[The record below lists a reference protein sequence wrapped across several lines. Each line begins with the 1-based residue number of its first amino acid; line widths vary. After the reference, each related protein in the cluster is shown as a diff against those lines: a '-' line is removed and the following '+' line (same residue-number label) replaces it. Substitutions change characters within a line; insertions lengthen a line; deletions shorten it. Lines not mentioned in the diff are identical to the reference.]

1 MSTLNRRAFLHHAAA
16 GATLAFP
23 ALRLGA
29 AGSNED
35 IRVAVIGLGGKGRGH
50 TRMLLKFP
58 GARLTA
64 LCDVDPQRLAEQV
77 AAAKEAGI
85 TVAGATDP
93 RRILERKD
101 VDAVVIATPNHWH
114 AVLTVWACR
123 AGKDVYVEKPVS
135 HTIGEGPRMVEAAR
149 QYGRIVQSGTQYR
162 SDEGI
167 RAATAWIREG
177 HIGRPRSAHI
187 AWYEYRPGIGR
198 AAPHQPA
205 GLDYDLYCGPAA
217 ADPLTRPKLHYDWHW
232 FWSTGDGD
240 LGNSGV
246 HPIDACRYMAGLE
259 GLPRRALCLGGRF
272 GVDDL
277 AETPNTQLTV
287 LDYPG
292 LPMLV
297 ENRNLPA
304 KPGQKAMDAFR
315 GIREGFALDCE
326 GGAFVGLK
334 GGGVIYDRDGKRL
347 KQFPGEGGGR
357 HMGNFLDAVRSRRTG
372 DLNAPVLQGHY
383 SSTICHLGNL
393 SWRLG
398 RTDTLAA
405 CREAV
410 RNHPGAAEVVDQLSR
425 HLAANQLA
433 ADRARFTLGPWIDLD
448 PASGSITA
456 VAGADQATLARARA
470 LAEGSHR
477 APYGFNAA

>member
-1 MSTLNRRAFLHHAAA
+1 MNTLTRRHFVRAAA
-16 GATLAFP
+16 GAALAFP

-29 AGSNED
+29 AGSNQD

-77 AAAKEAGI
+77 AAAKEAGV
-85 TVAGATDP
+85 TVAAATDP
-93 RRILERKD
+93 RRILERAD

-114 AVLTVWACR
+114 AVLTAWACR

-135 HTIGEGPRMVEAAR
+135 HSLGEGPRMLAAAAR
-149 QYGRIVQSGTQYR
+149 HGRIVQSGTQYR

-177 HIGRPRSAHI
+177 HIGRPRSAHV

-198 AAPHQPA
+198 AAPHLPA
-205 GLDYDLYCGPAA
+205 GLDYDLYCGPAP

-246 HPIDACRYMAGLE
+246 HPIDACRYMAGLT
-259 GLPRRALCLGGRF
+259 GLPRRVRGLGGRF
-272 GVDDL
+272 GVDDA
-277 AETPNTQLTV
+277 AETPNTQLTLV
-287 LDYPG
+287 DYPG

-304 KPGQKAMDAFR
+304 KAGQRAMDAFR

-334 GGGVIYDRDGKRL
+334 GGGAIYDREGKRL
-347 KQFPGEGGGR
+347 RQFPGEGGGR
-357 HMGNFLDAVRSRRTG
+357 HMANFLDAVRTRRG
-372 DLNAPVLQGHY
+372 ADLNAPLAEGHA
-383 SSTICHLGNL
+383 SSAVCHLGNL

-398 RTDTLAA
+398 REDSLAA

-410 RNHPGAAEVVDQLSR
+410 RAHAGAAEVVDQLAG
-425 HLAANQLA
+425 HLKANQL
-433 ADRARFTLGPWIDLD
+433 DLGQARFRVGPWLEVAPDTGVLTSVEG
-448 PASGSITA
+448 AS
-456 VAGADQATLARARA
+456 VAELAAARR
-470 LAEGSHR
+470 LAEGSWR
-477 APYGFNAA
+477 APYGFEA

>member
-1 MSTLNRRAFLHHAAA
+1 MKNLLRRDFLRRATA
-16 GATLAFP
+16 GAALAFP

-29 AGSNED
+29 AGSNQE
-35 IRVAVIGLGGKGRGH
+35 IRLAVIGLGGKGRGH
-50 TRMLLKFP
+50 ARTLLKFP

-77 AAAKEAGI
+77 AAAKEAGVN
-85 TVAGATDP
+85 VAGATDP
-93 RRILERKD
+93 RRILERAD

-114 AVLTVWACR
+114 AVLTAWACR
-123 AGKDVYVEKPVS
+123 SGKDVYVEKPVS
-135 HTIGEGPRMVEAAR
+135 HSLGEGPRMLAAAAR
-149 QYGRIVQSGTQYR
+149 HGRIVQSGTQYR

-177 HIGRPRSAHI
+177 HIGRPRSAHV

-198 AAPHQPA
+198 AAPHRPT
-205 GLDYDLYCGPAA
+205 GLDYDLYCGPAP

-246 HPIDACRYMAGLE
+246 HPIDACRYMAGLN
-259 GLPRRALCLGGRF
+259 GLPRRVRCLGGRF
-272 GVDDL
+272 GVDDA
-277 AETPNTQLTV
+277 AETPNTQLTLV
-287 LDYPG
+287 DYPG

-304 KPGQKAMDAFR
+304 KAGQRAMDAFR

-326 GGAFVGLK
+326 GGSFVGLK
-334 GGGVIYDRDGKRL
+334 GGGVIYDREGKRL
-347 KQFPGEGGGR
+347 RQFPGEGGGR
-357 HMGNFLDAVRSRRTG
+357 HLANFLDAVRSRRGG
-372 DLNAPVLQGHY
+372 DLNAPLAEGHA
-383 SSTICHLGNL
+383 SSAVCHLGNL

-398 RTDTLAA
+398 REDALAA

-410 RNHPGAAEVVDQLSR
+410 RPHAGAAELVDQLAG
-425 HLAANQLA
+425 HLRANQL
-433 ADRARFTLGPWIDLD
+433 DLGQARFRIGPWLEVAPDTGAL
-448 PASGSITA
+448 TA
-456 VAGADQATLARARA
+456 VEGASAVELSAARQ
-470 LAEGSHR
+470 LAEGRWRS
-477 APYGFNAA
+477 PYGFEA

>member
-1 MSTLNRRAFLHHAAA
+1 MKNLLRRDFLRRATA
-16 GATLAFP
+16 GAALAFP

-29 AGSNED
+29 AGSNQE
-35 IRVAVIGLGGKGRGH
+35 IRLAVIGLGGKGRGH
-50 TRMLLKFP
+50 ARTLLKFP

-77 AAAKEAGI
+77 AAAKEAGV

-93 RRILERKD
+93 RRILERAD

-114 AVLTVWACR
+114 AVLTAWACR

-135 HTIGEGPRMVEAAR
+135 HSLGEGPRMLAAAAR
-149 QYGRIVQSGTQYR
+149 HGRIVQSGTQYR

-177 HIGRPRSAHI
+177 HIGRPRSAHV

-198 AAPHQPA
+198 AAPHRPA
-205 GLDYDLYCGPAA
+205 GLDYDLYCGPAP

-246 HPIDACRYMAGLE
+246 HPIDACRYMAGLT
-259 GLPRRALCLGGRF
+259 GLPRRVRCLGGRF
-272 GVDDL
+272 GVDDA
-277 AETPNTQLTV
+277 AETPNTQLTLV
-287 LDYPG
+287 DYPG

-304 KPGQKAMDAFR
+304 KAGQRAMDAFR

-326 GGAFVGLK
+326 GGSFVGLK
-334 GGGVIYDRDGKRL
+334 GGGVIYDREGKRL
-347 KQFPGEGGGR
+347 RQFPGEGGGR
-357 HMGNFLDAVRSRRTG
+357 HLANFLDAVRSRRGG
-372 DLNAPVLQGHY
+372 DLNAPLAEGHA
-383 SSTICHLGNL
+383 SSAVCHLGNL

-398 RTDTLAA
+398 REDALAA

-410 RNHPGAAEVVDQLSR
+410 RPHAGAAELVDQLAG
-425 HLAANQLA
+425 HLRANQL
-433 ADRARFTLGPWIDLD
+433 DLGQARFRIGPWLEVAPDTGAL
-448 PASGSITA
+448 TA
-456 VAGADQATLARARA
+456 VEGASAVELSAARQ
-470 LAEGSHR
+470 LAEGRWRS
-477 APYGFNAA
+477 PYGFEA

>member
-1 MSTLNRRAFLHHAAA
+1 MKNLPRRDFLRRATA
-16 GATLAFP
+16 GAALAFP

-29 AGSNED
+29 AGSNQD
-35 IRVAVIGLGGKGRGH
+35 IRLAVIGLGGKGRGH

-77 AAAKEAGI
+77 AAAKEAGV

-93 RRILERKD
+93 RRILERAD

-114 AVLTVWACR
+114 AVLTAWACR

-135 HTIGEGPRMVEAAR
+135 HSLGEGPRMLAAAAR
-149 QYGRIVQSGTQYR
+149 HGRIVQSGTQYR

-177 HIGRPRSAHI
+177 HIGRPRFAHV

-198 AAPHQPA
+198 VAPHRPA
-205 GLDYDLYCGPAA
+205 GLDYDLYCGPAS
-217 ADPLTRPKLHYDWHW
+217 ADPLTRPRLHYDWHW

-246 HPIDACRYMAGLE
+246 HPIDACRFMAGVT
-259 GLPRRALCLGGRF
+259 GLPRRVRCLGGRF
-272 GVDDL
+272 AVDDA
-277 AETPNTQLTV
+277 AETPNTQLTLV
-287 LDYPG
+287 DYPG

-304 KPGQKAMDAFR
+304 KAGQKAMDAFR

-326 GGAFVGLK
+326 GGSFVGLR
-334 GGGVIYDRDGKRL
+334 GGGAIYDREGKRVR
-347 KQFPGEGGGR
+347 QFPGEGGGR
-357 HMGNFLDAVRSRRTG
+357 HLANFLDAVRSRRAA
-372 DLNAPVLQGHY
+372 DLTAPLAEGHA
-383 SSTICHLGNL
+383 SSAVCHLGNL

-398 RTDTLAA
+398 RADSLAA
-405 CREAV
+405 CHEAV
-410 RNHPGAAEVVDQLSR
+410 RAHAGAAEVVDQLAG
-425 HLAANQLA
+425 HLKANQL
-433 ADRARFTLGPWIDLD
+433 DLGQARFRVGPWLEVA
-448 PASGSITA
+448 PETGALTA
-456 VAGADQATLARARA
+456 VEGASAAELAAARR
-470 LAEGSHR
+470 LAEGSWR
-477 APYGFNAA
+477 APYGFEA

>member
-1 MSTLNRRAFLHHAAA
+1 MKNLLRRDFLRRATA
-16 GATLAFP
+16 GAALAFP

-29 AGSNED
+29 AGSNQE
-35 IRVAVIGLGGKGRGH
+35 IRLAVIGLGGKGRGH
-50 TRMLLKFP
+50 ARTLLKFP

-77 AAAKEAGI
+77 AAAKEAGVN
-85 TVAGATDP
+85 VAGATDP
-93 RRILERKD
+93 RRILERAD

-114 AVLTVWACR
+114 AVLTAWACR
-123 AGKDVYVEKPVS
+123 SGKDVYVEKPVS
-135 HTIGEGPRMVEAAR
+135 HSLGEGPRMLAAAAR
-149 QYGRIVQSGTQYR
+149 HGRIVQSGTQYR

-177 HIGRPRSAHI
+177 HIGRPRSAHV

-198 AAPHQPA
+198 AAPHRPA
-205 GLDYDLYCGPAA
+205 GLDYDLYCGPAP

-246 HPIDACRYMAGLE
+246 HPIDACRYMAGLT
-259 GLPRRALCLGGRF
+259 GLPRRVRCLGGRF
-272 GVDDL
+272 GVDDA
-277 AETPNTQLTV
+277 AETPNTQLTLV
-287 LDYPG
+287 DYPG

-304 KPGQKAMDAFR
+304 KAGQRAMDAFR

-326 GGAFVGLK
+326 GGSFVGLK
-334 GGGVIYDRDGKRL
+334 GGGVIYDREGKRL
-347 KQFPGEGGGR
+347 RQFPGEGGGR
-357 HMGNFLDAVRSRRTG
+357 HLANFLDAVRSRRGG
-372 DLNAPVLQGHY
+372 DLNAPLAEGHA
-383 SSTICHLGNL
+383 SSAVCHLGNL

-398 RTDTLAA
+398 REDALAA

-410 RNHPGAAEVVDQLSR
+410 RPHAGAAELVDQLAG
-425 HLAANQLA
+425 HLRANQL
-433 ADRARFTLGPWIDLD
+433 DLGQARFRIGPWLEVAPDTGAL
-448 PASGSITA
+448 TA
-456 VAGADQATLARARA
+456 VEGASAVELAAARQ
-470 LAEGSHR
+470 LAEGRWRS
-477 APYGFNAA
+477 PYGFEA

>member
-1 MSTLNRRAFLHHAAA
+1 MKNLLRRDFLRRATA
-16 GATLAFP
+16 GAALAFP

-29 AGSNED
+29 AGSNQE
-35 IRVAVIGLGGKGRGH
+35 IRLAVIGLGGKGRGH
-50 TRMLLKFP
+50 ARTLLKFP

-77 AAAKEAGI
+77 AAAKEAGVN
-85 TVAGATDP
+85 VAGATDP
-93 RRILERKD
+93 RRILERAD

-114 AVLTVWACR
+114 AVLTAWACR
-123 AGKDVYVEKPVS
+123 SGKDVYVEKPVS
-135 HTIGEGPRMVEAAR
+135 HSLGEGPRMLAAAAR
-149 QYGRIVQSGTQYR
+149 HGRIVQSGTQYR

-177 HIGRPRSAHI
+177 HIGRPRSAHV

-198 AAPHQPA
+198 AAPHRPA
-205 GLDYDLYCGPAA
+205 GLDYDLYCGPAP

-246 HPIDACRYMAGLE
+246 HPIDACRYMAGLT
-259 GLPRRALCLGGRF
+259 GLPRRVRCLGGRF
-272 GVDDL
+272 GVDDA
-277 AETPNTQLTV
+277 AETPNTQLTLV
-287 LDYPG
+287 DYPG

-304 KPGQKAMDAFR
+304 KAGQRAMDAFR

-326 GGAFVGLK
+326 GGSFVGLK
-334 GGGVIYDRDGKRL
+334 GGGVIYDREGKRL
-347 KQFPGEGGGR
+347 RQFPGEGGGR
-357 HMGNFLDAVRSRRTG
+357 HLANFLDAVRSRRGG
-372 DLNAPVLQGHY
+372 DLNAPLAEGHA
-383 SSTICHLGNL
+383 SSAVCHLGNL

-398 RTDTLAA
+398 REDALAA

-410 RNHPGAAEVVDQLSR
+410 RPHAGAAELVDQLAG
-425 HLAANQLA
+425 HLRANQL
-433 ADRARFTLGPWIDLD
+433 DLGQARFRIGPWLEVAPDTGAL
-448 PASGSITA
+448 TA
-456 VAGADQATLARARA
+456 VEGASAVELSAARQ
-470 LAEGSHR
+470 LAEGRWRS
-477 APYGFNAA
+477 PYGFEA

>member
-1 MSTLNRRAFLHHAAA
+1 MKNLLRRDFLRRATA
-16 GATLAFP
+16 GAALAFP

-29 AGSNED
+29 AGSNQE
-35 IRVAVIGLGGKGRGH
+35 IRLAVIGLGGKGRGH
-50 TRMLLKFP
+50 ARTLLKFP

-77 AAAKEAGI
+77 AAAKEAGVN
-85 TVAGATDP
+85 VAGATDP
-93 RRILERKD
+93 RRILERAD

-114 AVLTVWACR
+114 AVLTAWACR

-135 HTIGEGPRMVEAAR
+135 HSLGEGPRMLAAAAR
-149 QYGRIVQSGTQYR
+149 HGRIVQSGTQYR

-177 HIGRPRSAHI
+177 HIGRPRSAHV

-198 AAPHQPA
+198 AAPHRPA
-205 GLDYDLYCGPAA
+205 GLDYDLYCGPAP

-246 HPIDACRYMAGLE
+246 HPIDACRYMAGLT
-259 GLPRRALCLGGRF
+259 GLPRRVRCLGGRF
-272 GVDDL
+272 GVDDA
-277 AETPNTQLTV
+277 AETPNTQLTLV
-287 LDYPG
+287 DYPG

-304 KPGQKAMDAFR
+304 KAGQRAMDAFR

-326 GGAFVGLK
+326 GGSFVGLK
-334 GGGVIYDRDGKRL
+334 GGGVIYDREGKRL
-347 KQFPGEGGGR
+347 RQFPGEGGGR
-357 HMGNFLDAVRSRRTG
+357 HLANFLDAVRSRRGG
-372 DLNAPVLQGHY
+372 DLNAPLAEGHA
-383 SSTICHLGNL
+383 SSAVCHLGNL

-398 RTDTLAA
+398 REDALAA

-410 RNHPGAAEVVDQLSR
+410 RPHAGAAELVDQLAG
-425 HLAANQLA
+425 HLRANQL
-433 ADRARFTLGPWIDLD
+433 DLGQARFRIGPWLEVAPDTGALTTVEG
-448 PASGSITA
+448 ASA
-456 VAGADQATLARARA
+456 VELAAARQ
-470 LAEGSHR
+470 LAEGRWRS
-477 APYGFNAA
+477 PYGFEA

>member
-1 MSTLNRRAFLHHAAA
+1 MKTLPRRDFLRRATA
-16 GATLAFP
+16 GAALAFP

-29 AGSNED
+29 AGSNQD
-35 IRVAVIGLGGKGRGH
+35 IRLAVIGLGGKGRGH
-50 TRMLLKFP
+50 ARMLLKFP

-77 AAAKEAGI
+77 AAAKEAGV

-93 RRILERKD
+93 RRILERAD

-114 AVLTVWACR
+114 AVLTAWACR

-135 HTIGEGPRMVEAAR
+135 HSLGEGPRMLAAAER
-149 QYGRIVQSGTQYR
+149 YGRIVQSGTQYR

-177 HIGRPRSAHI
+177 HIGRPRAAHV

-198 AAPHQPA
+198 AAPHRPA
-205 GLDYDLYCGPAA
+205 GLDYDLYCGPAP

-246 HPIDACRYMAGLE
+246 HPIDACRFMAGLT
-259 GLPRRALCLGGRF
+259 GLPRRVRCLGGRF
-272 GVDDL
+272 GVHDA
-277 AETPNTQLTV
+277 AETPNTQLTLV
-287 LDYPG
+287 DYPG

-304 KPGQKAMDAFR
+304 KAGQKAMDAFR

-326 GGAFVGLK
+326 GGSFVGLK
-334 GGGVIYDRDGKRL
+334 GGGVIYDREGKRL
-347 KQFPGEGGGR
+347 RQFPGEGGGR
-357 HMGNFLDAVRSRRTG
+357 HLANFLDAVRSRRVA
-372 DLNAPVLQGHY
+372 DLNAPLAEGHA
-383 SSTICHLGNL
+383 SSAVCHLGNL

-398 RTDTLAA
+398 REDSLAA
-405 CREAV
+405 CHEAV
-410 RNHPGAAEVVDQLSR
+410 RAHAGAAEVVDQLSG
-425 HLAANQLA
+425 HLRANQL
-433 ADRARFTLGPWIDLD
+433 DLGQARFRIGPWLEIAPETGGL
-448 PASGSITA
+448 TA
-456 VAGADQATLARARA
+456 VEGATTAELAAARR
-470 LAEGSHR
+470 LAEGSWR
-477 APYGFNAA
+477 APYGFEA

>member
-1 MSTLNRRAFLHHAAA
+1 MKNLLRRDFLRRATA
-16 GATLAFP
+16 GAALAFP

-29 AGSNED
+29 AGSNQE
-35 IRVAVIGLGGKGRGH
+35 IRLAVIGLGGKGRGH
-50 TRMLLKFP
+50 ARTLLKFP

-77 AAAKEAGI
+77 AAAKEAGVN
-85 TVAGATDP
+85 VAGATDP
-93 RRILERKD
+93 RRILERAD

-114 AVLTVWACR
+114 AVLTAWACR
-123 AGKDVYVEKPVS
+123 SGKDVYVEKPVS
-135 HTIGEGPRMVEAAR
+135 HSLGEGPRMLAAAAR
-149 QYGRIVQSGTQYR
+149 HGRIVQSGTQYR

-177 HIGRPRSAHI
+177 HIGRPRSAHV

-198 AAPHQPA
+198 AAPHRPT
-205 GLDYDLYCGPAA
+205 GLDYDLYCGPAP

-246 HPIDACRYMAGLE
+246 HPIDACRYMAGLN
-259 GLPRRALCLGGRF
+259 GLPRRVRCLGGRF
-272 GVDDL
+272 GVDDA
-277 AETPNTQLTV
+277 AETPNTQLTLV
-287 LDYPG
+287 DYPG

-304 KPGQKAMDAFR
+304 KAGQRAMDAFR

-326 GGAFVGLK
+326 GGSFVGLK
-334 GGGVIYDRDGKRL
+334 GGGVIYDREGKRL
-347 KQFPGEGGGR
+347 RQFPGEGGGR
-357 HMGNFLDAVRSRRTG
+357 HLANFLDAVRSRRGG
-372 DLNAPVLQGHY
+372 DLNAPLAEGHA
-383 SSTICHLGNL
+383 SSAVCHLGNL

-398 RTDTLAA
+398 REDALAA

-410 RNHPGAAEVVDQLSR
+410 RPHAGAAELVDQLAG
-425 HLAANQLA
+425 HLRANQL
-433 ADRARFTLGPWIDLD
+433 DLGQARFRIGPWLEVAPDTGALTTVEG
-448 PASGSITA
+448 ASA
-456 VAGADQATLARARA
+456 VELAAARQ
-470 LAEGSHR
+470 LAEGRWRS
-477 APYGFNAA
+477 PYGFEA

>member
-1 MSTLNRRAFLHHAAA
+1 MKTLPRRDFLRRATA
-16 GATLAFP
+16 GAALAFP

-29 AGSNED
+29 AGSNQD
-35 IRVAVIGLGGKGRGH
+35 IRLAVIGLGGKGRGH
-50 TRMLLKFP
+50 ARMLLKFP

-77 AAAKEAGI
+77 AAAKEAGA

-93 RRILERKD
+93 RRILERAD

-114 AVLTVWACR
+114 AVLTAWACR

-135 HTIGEGPRMVEAAR
+135 HSLGEGPRMLAAAER
-149 QYGRIVQSGTQYR
+149 YGRIVQSGTQYR

-177 HIGRPRSAHI
+177 HIGRPRAAHV

-198 AAPHQPA
+198 AAPHRPA
-205 GLDYDLYCGPAA
+205 GLDYDLYCGPAP

-246 HPIDACRYMAGLE
+246 HPIDACRFMAGLT
-259 GLPRRALCLGGRF
+259 GLPRRVRCLGGRF
-272 GVDDL
+272 GVHDA
-277 AETPNTQLTV
+277 AETPNTQLTLV
-287 LDYPG
+287 DYPG

-304 KPGQKAMDAFR
+304 KAGQKAMDAFR

-326 GGAFVGLK
+326 GGSFVGLK
-334 GGGVIYDRDGKRL
+334 GGGVIYDREGKRL
-347 KQFPGEGGGR
+347 RQFPGEGGGR
-357 HMGNFLDAVRSRRTG
+357 HLANFLDAVRSRRVA
-372 DLNAPVLQGHY
+372 DLNAPLAEGHA
-383 SSTICHLGNL
+383 SSAVCHLGNL

-398 RTDTLAA
+398 REDSLAA
-405 CREAV
+405 CHEAV
-410 RNHPGAAEVVDQLSR
+410 RAHAGAAEVVDQLSE
-425 HLAANQLA
+425 HLRANQL
-433 ADRARFTLGPWIDLD
+433 DLGQARFRLGPWLEIAPETGAL
-448 PASGSITA
+448 TA
-456 VAGADQATLARARA
+456 VEGATTAELAAAQR
-470 LAEGSHR
+470 LAEGSWR
-477 APYGFNAA
+477 APYGFEA

>member
-1 MSTLNRRAFLHHAAA
+1 MRNLLRRDFLRRATA
-16 GATLAFP
+16 GAALAFP

-29 AGSNED
+29 AGSNQE
-35 IRVAVIGLGGKGRGH
+35 IRLAVIGLGGKGRGH
-50 TRMLLKFP
+50 ARTLLKFP

-77 AAAKEAGI
+77 AAAKEAGVN
-85 TVAGATDP
+85 VAGATDP
-93 RRILERKD
+93 RRILERAD

-114 AVLTVWACR
+114 AVLTAWACR
-123 AGKDVYVEKPVS
+123 SGKDVYVEKPVS
-135 HTIGEGPRMVEAAR
+135 HSLGEGPRMLAAAAR
-149 QYGRIVQSGTQYR
+149 HGRIVQSGTQYR

-177 HIGRPRSAHI
+177 HIGRPRSAHV

-198 AAPHQPA
+198 AAPHRPA
-205 GLDYDLYCGPAA
+205 GLDYDLYCGPAP

-246 HPIDACRYMAGLE
+246 HPIDACRYMAGLT
-259 GLPRRALCLGGRF
+259 GLPRRVRCLGGRF
-272 GVDDL
+272 GVDDA
-277 AETPNTQLTV
+277 AETPNTQLTLV
-287 LDYPG
+287 DYPG

-304 KPGQKAMDAFR
+304 KAGQRAMDAFR

-326 GGAFVGLK
+326 GGSFVGLK
-334 GGGVIYDRDGKRL
+334 GGGVIYDREGKRL
-347 KQFPGEGGGR
+347 RQFPGEGGGR
-357 HMGNFLDAVRSRRTG
+357 HLANFLDAVRSRRGG
-372 DLNAPVLQGHY
+372 DLNAPLAEGHA
-383 SSTICHLGNL
+383 SSAVCHLGNL

-398 RTDTLAA
+398 REDALAA

-410 RNHPGAAEVVDQLSR
+410 RPHAGAAELVDQLAG
-425 HLAANQLA
+425 HLRANQL
-433 ADRARFTLGPWIDLD
+433 DLGQARFRIGPWLEVAPDTGALTTVEG
-448 PASGSITA
+448 ASA
-456 VAGADQATLARARA
+456 VELAAARQ
-470 LAEGSHR
+470 LAEGRWRS
-477 APYGFNAA
+477 PYGFEA

>member
-1 MSTLNRRAFLHHAAA
+1 MKNLLRRDFLRRATA
-16 GATLAFP
+16 GAALAFP

-29 AGSNED
+29 AGSNQD
-35 IRVAVIGLGGKGRGH
+35 IRLAVIGLGGKGRGH
-50 TRMLLKFP
+50 ARTLLKFP

-77 AAAKEAGI
+77 AAAKEAGVN
-85 TVAGATDP
+85 VAGATDP
-93 RRILERKD
+93 RRILERAD

-114 AVLTVWACR
+114 AVLTAWACR
-123 AGKDVYVEKPVS
+123 SGKDVYVEKPVS
-135 HTIGEGPRMVEAAR
+135 HSLGEGPRMIAAAAR
-149 QYGRIVQSGTQYR
+149 HGRIVQSGTQYR

-177 HIGRPRSAHI
+177 HIGRPRSAHV

-198 AAPHQPA
+198 AAPHRPT
-205 GLDYDLYCGPAA
+205 GLDYDLYCGPAP

-246 HPIDACRYMAGLE
+246 HPIDACRYMAGLN
-259 GLPRRALCLGGRF
+259 GLPRRVRCLGGRF
-272 GVDDL
+272 GVDDA
-277 AETPNTQLTV
+277 AETPNTQLTLV
-287 LDYPG
+287 DYPG

-304 KPGQKAMDAFR
+304 KAGQRAMDAFR

-326 GGAFVGLK
+326 GGSFVGLK
-334 GGGVIYDRDGKRL
+334 GGGVIYDREGKRL
-347 KQFPGEGGGR
+347 RQFPGEGGGR
-357 HMGNFLDAVRSRRTG
+357 HLANFLDAVRSRRGG
-372 DLNAPVLQGHY
+372 DLNAPLAEGHA
-383 SSTICHLGNL
+383 SSAVCHLGNL

-398 RTDTLAA
+398 REDALAA

-410 RNHPGAAEVVDQLSR
+410 RPHAGAAELVDQLAG
-425 HLAANQLA
+425 HLRANQL
-433 ADRARFTLGPWIDLD
+433 DLGQARFRIGPWLEVAPDTGALTTVEG
-448 PASGSITA
+448 ASA
-456 VAGADQATLARARA
+456 VELAAARQ
-470 LAEGSHR
+470 LAEGRWRS
-477 APYGFNAA
+477 PYGFEA

>member
-1 MSTLNRRAFLHHAAA
+1 MKPLPRRDFLRRATA
-16 GATLAFP
+16 GAALAFP

-29 AGSNED
+29 AGSNQD
-35 IRVAVIGLGGKGRGH
+35 IRLAVIGLGGKGRGH
-50 TRMLLKFP
+50 ARMLLNFP
-58 GARLTA
+58 GVRLTA

-77 AAAKEAGI
+77 AVAKDAGV

-93 RRILERKD
+93 RRILERAD

-114 AVLTVWACR
+114 AVLTAWACR

-135 HTIGEGPRMVEAAR
+135 HSLGEGPRMLAAAAR
-149 QYGRIVQSGTQYR
+149 HGRIVQSGTQYR

-177 HIGRPRSAHI
+177 HIGRPRAAHV

-198 AAPHQPA
+198 AAPHRPA
-205 GLDYDLYCGPAA
+205 GLDYDLYCGPAP

-246 HPIDACRYMAGLE
+246 HPIDACRFMAGLA
-259 GLPRRALCLGGRF
+259 GLPRRVRCLGGRF
-272 GVDDL
+272 GVDDA
-277 AETPNTQLTV
+277 AETPNTQLTLV
-287 LDYPG
+287 DYPG

-304 KPGQKAMDAFR
+304 KAGQKAMDAFR

-326 GGAFVGLK
+326 GGSFVGLK
-334 GGGVIYDRDGKRL
+334 GGGVIYDREGKRL
-347 KQFPGEGGGR
+347 RQFPGEGGGR
-357 HMGNFLDAVRSRRTG
+357 HLANFLDAVRSRRVA
-372 DLNAPVLQGHY
+372 DLNAPLAEGHAA
-383 SSTICHLGNL
+383 SAVCHLGNL

-398 RTDTLAA
+398 RADSLAA
-405 CREAV
+405 CHEAV
-410 RNHPGAAEVVDQLSR
+410 RAHAGAAEVVDQLSG
-425 HLAANQLA
+425 HLRANQL
-433 ADRARFTLGPWIDLD
+433 DLGQARFRIGPWLEVA
-448 PASGSITA
+448 PETGALTA
-456 VAGADQATLARARA
+456 VEGATMAELAAAQR
-470 LAEGSHR
+470 LAEGSWR
-477 APYGFNAA
+477 PPYGFEA

>member
-1 MSTLNRRAFLHHAAA
+1 MKNLLRRDFLRRATA
-16 GATLAFP
+16 GAALAFP

-29 AGSNED
+29 AGSNQE
-35 IRVAVIGLGGKGRGH
+35 IRLAVIGLGGKGRGH
-50 TRMLLKFP
+50 ARTLLKFP

-77 AAAKEAGI
+77 AAAKEAGVN
-85 TVAGATDP
+85 VAGATDP
-93 RRILERKD
+93 RRILERAD

-114 AVLTVWACR
+114 AVLTAWACR
-123 AGKDVYVEKPVS
+123 SGKDVYVEKPVS
-135 HTIGEGPRMVEAAR
+135 HSLGEGPRMIAAAAR
-149 QYGRIVQSGTQYR
+149 HGRIVQSGTQYR

-177 HIGRPRSAHI
+177 HIGRPRSAHV

-198 AAPHQPA
+198 AAPHRPT
-205 GLDYDLYCGPAA
+205 GLDYDLYCGPAP

-246 HPIDACRYMAGLE
+246 HPIDACRYMAGLN
-259 GLPRRALCLGGRF
+259 GLPRRVRCLGGRF
-272 GVDDL
+272 GVDDA
-277 AETPNTQLTV
+277 AETPNTQLTLV
-287 LDYPG
+287 DYPG

-304 KPGQKAMDAFR
+304 KAGQRAMDAFR

-326 GGAFVGLK
+326 GGSFVGLK
-334 GGGVIYDRDGKRL
+334 GGGVIYDREGKRL
-347 KQFPGEGGGR
+347 RQFPGEGGGR
-357 HMGNFLDAVRSRRTG
+357 HLANFLDAVRSRRGG
-372 DLNAPVLQGHY
+372 DLNAPLAEGHA
-383 SSTICHLGNL
+383 SSAVCHLGNL

-398 RTDTLAA
+398 REDALAA

-410 RNHPGAAEVVDQLSR
+410 RPHAGAAELVDQLAG
-425 HLAANQLA
+425 HLRANQL
-433 ADRARFTLGPWIDLD
+433 DLGQARFRIGPWLEVAPDTGAL
-448 PASGSITA
+448 TA
-456 VAGADQATLARARA
+456 VEGASAVELAAARQ
-470 LAEGSHR
+470 LAEGRWRS
-477 APYGFNAA
+477 PYGFEA

>member
-1 MSTLNRRAFLHHAAA
+1 MKNLPRRDFLRRATA
-16 GATLAFP
+16 GAALAFP

-29 AGSNED
+29 AGSNQD
-35 IRVAVIGLGGKGRGH
+35 IRLAVIGLGGKGRGH

-77 AAAKEAGI
+77 AAAKEAGV

-93 RRILERKD
+93 RRILERAD

-114 AVLTVWACR
+114 AVLTAWACR

-135 HTIGEGPRMVEAAR
+135 HSLGEGPRMLAAAAR
-149 QYGRIVQSGTQYR
+149 HGRIVQSGTQYR
-162 SDEGI
+162 SDDGI

-177 HIGRPRSAHI
+177 HIGRPRSAHV

-198 AAPHQPA
+198 AAPHRPT
-205 GLDYDLYCGPAA
+205 GLDYDLYCGPAP

-246 HPIDACRYMAGLE
+246 HPIDACRYMAGLT
-259 GLPRRALCLGGRF
+259 GLPRRVRCLGGRF
-272 GVDDL
+272 GVDDA
-277 AETPNTQLTV
+277 AETPNTQLTLV
-287 LDYPG
+287 DYPG

-304 KPGQKAMDAFR
+304 KAGQRAMDAFR

-326 GGAFVGLK
+326 GGSFVGLK
-334 GGGVIYDRDGKRL
+334 GGGVIYDREGKRL
-347 KQFPGEGGGR
+347 RQFPGEGGGR
-357 HMGNFLDAVRSRRTG
+357 HLANFLDAVRSRRG
-372 DLNAPVLQGHY
+372 GELNAPLAEGHA
-383 SSTICHLGNL
+383 SSAVCHLGNL

-398 RTDTLAA
+398 REDALAA

-410 RNHPGAAEVVDQLSR
+410 RPHAGAAELVDQLAG
-425 HLAANQLA
+425 HLRANQL
-433 ADRARFTLGPWIDLD
+433 DLGQARFRIGPWLEVA
-448 PASGSITA
+448 PETGALTA
-456 VAGADQATLARARA
+456 VEGASAAELAAARQ
-470 LAEGSHR
+470 LAEGRWR
-477 APYGFNAA
+477 APYGFEA

>member
-1 MSTLNRRAFLHHAAA
+1 MNTLTRRHFVRATASAA
-16 GATLAFP
+16 LAFP

-29 AGSNED
+29 AGSNQD
-35 IRVAVIGLGGKGRGH
+35 IRLAVIGLGGKGRGH
-50 TRMLLKFP
+50 TRMLLNFP

-77 AAAKEAGI
+77 AVAKEAGVS
-85 TVAGATDP
+85 VATATDP
-93 RRILERKD
+93 RRILERAD

-114 AVLTVWACR
+114 AVLTAWACR

-135 HTIGEGPRMVEAAR
+135 HSLGEGPRMLAAAAR
-149 QYGRIVQSGTQYR
+149 HGRIVQSGTQFR

-177 HIGRPRSAHI
+177 HIGRPRSAHV
-187 AWYEYRPGIGR
+187 AWYEYRPSIGR
-198 AAPHQPA
+198 AAPHRPA
-205 GLDYDLYCGPAA
+205 GLDYDLYCGPAP

-246 HPIDACRYMAGLE
+246 HPIDACRMMAGLT
-259 GLPRRALCLGGRF
+259 GLPRRVRCLGGRF
-272 GVDDL
+272 GVDDA
-277 AETPNTQLTV
+277 AETPNTQLTLV
-287 LDYPG
+287 DYPG

-304 KPGQKAMDAFR
+304 KAGQRAMDAFR

-326 GGAFVGLK
+326 GGSFVGLK
-334 GGGVIYDRDGKRL
+334 GGGVIYDREGKRVR
-347 KQFPGEGGGR
+347 QFPGEGGGR
-357 HMGNFLDAVRSRRTG
+357 HLANFLDAVRSRRAT
-372 DLNAPVLQGHY
+372 DLNAPLAEGHA
-383 SSTICHLGNL
+383 SSAVCHLGNL

-398 RTDTLAA
+398 REDSLAA

-410 RNHPGAAEVVDQLSR
+410 RPHGGAAELVDQLAG
-425 HLAANQLA
+425 HLKANQL
-433 ADRARFTLGPWIDLD
+433 DLGQARFRLGPWLD
-448 PASGSITA
+448 VAPDTGALTA
-456 VAGADQATLARARA
+456 VEGASATELATARQ
-470 LAEGSHR
+470 LAEGRWR
-477 APYGFNAA
+477 APYGFEA

>member
-1 MSTLNRRAFLHHAAA
+1 MKNLPRRDFLRRATA
-16 GATLAFP
+16 GAALAFP

-29 AGSNED
+29 AGSNQD
-35 IRVAVIGLGGKGRGH
+35 IRLAVIGLGGKGRGH

-77 AAAKEAGI
+77 AAAKEAGV

-93 RRILERKD
+93 RRILERAD

-114 AVLTVWACR
+114 AVLTAWACR

-135 HTIGEGPRMVEAAR
+135 HSLGEGPRMLAAAAR
-149 QYGRIVQSGTQYR
+149 YGRIVQSGTQYR
-162 SDEGI
+162 SDDGI

-177 HIGRPRSAHI
+177 HIGRPRSAHV

-198 AAPHQPA
+198 AAPYRPT
-205 GLDYDLYCGPAA
+205 GLDYDLYCGPAP
-217 ADPLTRPKLHYDWHW
+217 ADPLTRPRLHYDWHW

-246 HPIDACRYMAGLE
+246 HPIDACRYMAGLK
-259 GLPRRALCLGGRF
+259 GLPRRVRCLGGRF
-272 GVDDL
+272 GVDDA
-277 AETPNTQLTV
+277 AETPNTQLTLV
-287 LDYPG
+287 DYPG

-304 KPGQKAMDAFR
+304 KAGQRAMDAFR

-326 GGAFVGLK
+326 GGSFVGLK
-334 GGGVIYDRDGKRL
+334 GGGVIYDREGKRL
-347 KQFPGEGGGR
+347 RQFPGEGGGR
-357 HMGNFLDAVRSRRTG
+357 HLANFLDAVRSRRGG
-372 DLNAPVLQGHY
+372 DLNAPLAEGHA
-383 SSTICHLGNL
+383 SSAVCHLGNL

-398 RTDTLAA
+398 REDSLAA

-410 RNHPGAAEVVDQLSR
+410 RPHAGAAELVDQLAG
-425 HLAANQLA
+425 HLRANQL
-433 ADRARFTLGPWIDLD
+433 DLGQARFRLGPWLEVA
-448 PASGSITA
+448 PETGALTA
-456 VAGADQATLARARA
+456 VEGASAAELAAA
-470 LAEGSHR
+470 HQLAEGRWR
-477 APYGFNAA
+477 APYGFEA

>member
-1 MSTLNRRAFLHHAAA
+1 MKNLLRRDFLRRATA
-16 GATLAFP
+16 GAALAFP

-29 AGSNED
+29 AGSNQE
-35 IRVAVIGLGGKGRGH
+35 IRLAVIGLGGKGRGH
-50 TRMLLKFP
+50 ARTLLKFP

-77 AAAKEAGI
+77 AAAKEAGVN
-85 TVAGATDP
+85 VAGATDP
-93 RRILERKD
+93 RRILERAD

-114 AVLTVWACR
+114 AVLTAWACR
-123 AGKDVYVEKPVS
+123 SGKDVYVEKPVS
-135 HTIGEGPRMVEAAR
+135 HSLGEGPRMLAAAAR
-149 QYGRIVQSGTQYR
+149 HGRIVQSGTQYR

-177 HIGRPRSAHI
+177 HIGRPRSAHV

-198 AAPHQPA
+198 AAPHRPT
-205 GLDYDLYCGPAA
+205 GLDYDLYCGPAP

-246 HPIDACRYMAGLE
+246 HPIDACRYMAGLT
-259 GLPRRALCLGGRF
+259 GLPRRVRCLGGRF
-272 GVDDL
+272 GVDDA
-277 AETPNTQLTV
+277 AETPNTQLTLV
-287 LDYPG
+287 DYPG

-304 KPGQKAMDAFR
+304 KAGQRAMDAFR

-326 GGAFVGLK
+326 GGSFVGLK
-334 GGGVIYDRDGKRL
+334 GGGVIYDREGKRL
-347 KQFPGEGGGR
+347 RQFPGEGGGR
-357 HMGNFLDAVRSRRTG
+357 HLANFLDAVRSRRGG
-372 DLNAPVLQGHY
+372 DLNAPLAEGHA
-383 SSTICHLGNL
+383 SSAVCHLGNL

-398 RTDTLAA
+398 REDALAA

-410 RNHPGAAEVVDQLSR
+410 RPHAGAAELVDQLAG
-425 HLAANQLA
+425 HLRANQL
-433 ADRARFTLGPWIDLD
+433 DLGQARFRIGPWLEVAPDTGAL
-448 PASGSITA
+448 TA
-456 VAGADQATLARARA
+456 VEGASAVELAAARQ
-470 LAEGSHR
+470 LAEGRWRS
-477 APYGFNAA
+477 PYGFEA

>member
-1 MSTLNRRAFLHHAAA
+1 MKNLLRRDFLRRATA
-16 GATLAFP
+16 GAALAFP

-29 AGSNED
+29 AGSNQE
-35 IRVAVIGLGGKGRGH
+35 IRLAVIGLGGKGRGH
-50 TRMLLKFP
+50 ARTLLKFP

-77 AAAKEAGI
+77 AAAKEAGVN
-85 TVAGATDP
+85 VAGATDP
-93 RRILERKD
+93 RRILERAD

-114 AVLTVWACR
+114 AVLTAWACR
-123 AGKDVYVEKPVS
+123 SGKDVYVEKPVS
-135 HTIGEGPRMVEAAR
+135 HSLGEGPRMLAAAAR
-149 QYGRIVQSGTQYR
+149 HGRIVQSGTQYR

-177 HIGRPRSAHI
+177 HIGRPRSAHV

-198 AAPHQPA
+198 AAPHRPT
-205 GLDYDLYCGPAA
+205 GLDYDLYCGPAP

-246 HPIDACRYMAGLE
+246 HPIDACRYMAGLN
-259 GLPRRALCLGGRF
+259 GLPRRVRCLGGRF
-272 GVDDL
+272 GVDDA
-277 AETPNTQLTV
+277 AETPNTQLTLV
-287 LDYPG
+287 DYPG

-304 KPGQKAMDAFR
+304 KAGQRAMDAFR

-326 GGAFVGLK
+326 GGSFVGLK
-334 GGGVIYDRDGKRL
+334 GGGVIYDREGKRL
-347 KQFPGEGGGR
+347 RQFPGEGGGR
-357 HMGNFLDAVRSRRTG
+357 HLANFLDAVRSRRGG
-372 DLNAPVLQGHY
+372 DLNAPLAEGHA
-383 SSTICHLGNL
+383 SSAVCHLGNL

-398 RTDTLAA
+398 REDALAA

-410 RNHPGAAEVVDQLSR
+410 RPHAGAAELVDQLAG
-425 HLAANQLA
+425 HLRANQL
-433 ADRARFTLGPWIDLD
+433 DLGQARFRIGPWLEVAPDTGAL
-448 PASGSITA
+448 TA
-456 VAGADQATLARARA
+456 VEGASAVELAAARQ
-470 LAEGSHR
+470 LAEGRWRS
-477 APYGFNAA
+477 PYGFEA

>member
-1 MSTLNRRAFLHHAAA
+1 MNTLTRRHFVRAAA
-16 GATLAFP
+16 GAALAFP

-29 AGSNED
+29 AGSNQD

-77 AAAKEAGI
+77 AAAKEAGV
-85 TVAGATDP
+85 TVAAATDP
-93 RRILERKD
+93 RRILERAD

-114 AVLTVWACR
+114 AVLTAWACR

-135 HTIGEGPRMVEAAR
+135 HSLGEGPRMLAAAAR
-149 QYGRIVQSGTQYR
+149 HGRIVQSGTQYR

-177 HIGRPRSAHI
+177 HIGRPRSAHV
-187 AWYEYRPGIGR
+187 AWYEYRPSIGR
-198 AAPHQPA
+198 AAPHRPA
-205 GLDYDLYCGPAA
+205 GLDYDLYCGPAP

-246 HPIDACRYMAGLE
+246 HPIDACRMMAVLT
-259 GLPRRALCLGGRF
+259 GLPRRVRCLGGRF
-272 GVDDL
+272 GVDDA
-277 AETPNTQLTV
+277 AETPNTQLTLV
-287 LDYPG
+287 DYPG

-304 KPGQKAMDAFR
+304 KAGQRAMDAFR

-326 GGAFVGLK
+326 GGSFVGLK
-334 GGGVIYDRDGKRL
+334 GGGVIYDREGKRL
-347 KQFPGEGGGR
+347 RQFPGEGGGR
-357 HMGNFLDAVRSRRTG
+357 HLANFLDAVRSRRG
-372 DLNAPVLQGHY
+372 DDLNAPLAEGHA
-383 SSTICHLGNL
+383 SSAVCHLGNL

-398 RTDTLAA
+398 REDALAA

-410 RNHPGAAEVVDQLSR
+410 RPHARAAELVDQLAGHLRANQLDLGQARFRIGPWLEVAPDTGELTAVEGAGAAE
-425 HLAANQLA
+425 LAA
-433 ADRARFTLGPWIDLD
+433 AR
-448 PASGSITA
+448 
-456 VAGADQATLARARA
+456 Q
-470 LAEGSHR
+470 LAEGRWR
-477 APYGFNAA
+477 APYGFEA

>member
-1 MSTLNRRAFLHHAAA
+1 MKNLPRRDFLRRATA
-16 GATLAFP
+16 GAALAFP

-29 AGSNED
+29 AGSNQD
-35 IRVAVIGLGGKGRGH
+35 IRLAVIGLGGKGRGH

-77 AAAKEAGI
+77 AAAKEAGV

-93 RRILERKD
+93 RRILERAD

-114 AVLTVWACR
+114 AVLTAWACR

-135 HTIGEGPRMVEAAR
+135 HSLGEGPRMLAAAAR
-149 QYGRIVQSGTQYR
+149 HGRIVQSGTQYR

-177 HIGRPRSAHI
+177 HIGRPRSAHV

-198 AAPHQPA
+198 ATPPRPT
-205 GLDYDLYCGPAA
+205 GLDDDLYCGPAP

-246 HPIDACRYMAGLE
+246 HPIDACRMMAGLT
-259 GLPRRALCLGGRF
+259 GLPRRVRCLGGRF
-272 GVDDL
+272 GVDDA
-277 AETPNTQLTV
+277 AETPNTQLTLV
-287 LDYPG
+287 DYPG

-304 KPGQKAMDAFR
+304 KAGQRAMDAFR

-326 GGAFVGLK
+326 GGSFVGLK
-334 GGGVIYDRDGKRL
+334 GGGVIYDREGKRL
-347 KQFPGEGGGR
+347 RQFPGEGGGR
-357 HMGNFLDAVRSRRTG
+357 HLANFLDAVRSRRGG
-372 DLNAPVLQGHY
+372 DLNAPLAEGHA
-383 SSTICHLGNL
+383 SSAVCHLGNL

-398 RTDTLAA
+398 REDALAA

-410 RNHPGAAEVVDQLSR
+410 RPHAGAAELVDQLAG
-425 HLAANQLA
+425 HLRANQL
-433 ADRARFTLGPWIDLD
+433 DLGQARFRIGPWLEVA
-448 PASGSITA
+448 PETGALTA
-456 VAGADQATLARARA
+456 VGGASAAELAAARQ
-470 LAEGSHR
+470 LAEGRWR
-477 APYGFNAA
+477 APYGFEA

>member
-1 MSTLNRRAFLHHAAA
+1 MKNLLRRDFLRRATA
-16 GATLAFP
+16 GAALAFP

-29 AGSNED
+29 AGSNQE
-35 IRVAVIGLGGKGRGH
+35 IRLAVIGLGGKGRGH
-50 TRMLLKFP
+50 ARTLLKFP

-77 AAAKEAGI
+77 AAAKEAGVN
-85 TVAGATDP
+85 VAGATDP
-93 RRILERKD
+93 RRILERAD

-114 AVLTVWACR
+114 AVLTAWACR
-123 AGKDVYVEKPVS
+123 SGKDVYVEKPVS
-135 HTIGEGPRMVEAAR
+135 HSLGEGPRMIAAAAR
-149 QYGRIVQSGTQYR
+149 HGRIVQSGTQYR

-177 HIGRPRSAHI
+177 HIGRPRSAHV

-198 AAPHQPA
+198 AAPHRPT
-205 GLDYDLYCGPAA
+205 GLDYDLYCGPAP

-246 HPIDACRYMAGLE
+246 HPIDACRYMAGLN
-259 GLPRRALCLGGRF
+259 GLPRRVRCLGGRF
-272 GVDDL
+272 GVDDA
-277 AETPNTQLTV
+277 AETPNTQLTLV
-287 LDYPG
+287 DYPG

-304 KPGQKAMDAFR
+304 KAGQRAMDAFR

-326 GGAFVGLK
+326 GGSFVGLK
-334 GGGVIYDRDGKRL
+334 GGGVIYDREGKRL
-347 KQFPGEGGGR
+347 RQFPGEGGGR
-357 HMGNFLDAVRSRRTG
+357 HLANFLDAVRSRRGG
-372 DLNAPVLQGHY
+372 DLNAPLAEGHA
-383 SSTICHLGNL
+383 SSAVCHLGNL

-398 RTDTLAA
+398 REDALAA

-410 RNHPGAAEVVDQLSR
+410 RPHAGAAELVDQLAG
-425 HLAANQLA
+425 HLRANQL
-433 ADRARFTLGPWIDLD
+433 DLGQARFRIGPWLEVAPDTGALTTVEG
-448 PASGSITA
+448 ASA
-456 VAGADQATLARARA
+456 VELAAARQ
-470 LAEGSHR
+470 LAEGRWRS
-477 APYGFNAA
+477 PYGFEA

>member
-1 MSTLNRRAFLHHAAA
+1 MKNLLRRYFLRRATTGAA
-16 GATLAFP
+16 LAFP

-35 IRVAVIGLGGKGRGH
+35 IRLAVIGLGGKGRGH
-50 TRMLLKFP
+50 ARTLLKFP

-77 AAAKEAGI
+77 AAAKEAGVS
-85 TVAGATDP
+85 VAGATDP
-93 RRILERKD
+93 RRILERAD

-114 AVLTVWACR
+114 AVLTAWACR
-123 AGKDVYVEKPVS
+123 ADKDVYVEKPVS
-135 HTIGEGPRMVEAAR
+135 HSLGEGPRMLAAAAR
-149 QYGRIVQSGTQYR
+149 HGRIVQSGTQYR

-177 HIGRPRSAHI
+177 HIGRPRSAHV

-198 AAPHQPA
+198 AAPHRPA
-205 GLDYDLYCGPAA
+205 GLDYDLYCGPAP

-246 HPIDACRYMAGLE
+246 HPIDACRYMAGLT
-259 GLPRRALCLGGRF
+259 GLPRRVRCLGGRF
-272 GVDDL
+272 GVDDA
-277 AETPNTQLTV
+277 AETPNTQLTLV
-287 LDYPG
+287 DYPG

-304 KPGQKAMDAFR
+304 KAGQRAMDAFR

-326 GGAFVGLK
+326 GGSFVGLK
-334 GGGVIYDRDGKRL
+334 GGGVIYDREGKRL
-347 KQFPGEGGGR
+347 RQFPGEGGGR
-357 HMGNFLDAVRSRRTG
+357 HLANFLDAVRSRRGG
-372 DLNAPVLQGHY
+372 DLNAPLAEGHA
-383 SSTICHLGNL
+383 SSAVCHLGNL

-398 RTDTLAA
+398 REDALAA

-410 RNHPGAAEVVDQLSR
+410 RPHAGAAELVDQLAG
-425 HLAANQLA
+425 HLRANQL
-433 ADRARFTLGPWIDLD
+433 DLGQARFRIGPWLEVAPDTGAL
-448 PASGSITA
+448 TA
-456 VAGADQATLARARA
+456 VEGASAVELAAARQ
-470 LAEGSHR
+470 LAEGRWRS
-477 APYGFNAA
+477 PYGFEA

>member
-1 MSTLNRRAFLHHAAA
+1 MKNLPRRDFLRRATA
-16 GATLAFP
+16 GAGLAFP

-29 AGSNED
+29 AGSNQD
-35 IRVAVIGLGGKGRGH
+35 IRLAVIGLGGKGRGH

-77 AAAKEAGI
+77 AAAKEAGV

-93 RRILERKD
+93 RRILERAD

-114 AVLTVWACR
+114 AVLTAWACR

-135 HTIGEGPRMVEAAR
+135 HNLGEGPRMLVAATR
-149 QYGRIVQSGTQYR
+149 HGRIVQSGTQYR
-162 SDEGI
+162 SDDGI

-177 HIGRPRSAHI
+177 HIGRPRSAHV

-198 AAPHQPA
+198 AAPHRPA
-205 GLDYDLYCGPAA
+205 GLNYDLYCGPAP

-246 HPIDACRYMAGLE
+246 HPIDACRYMAGLT
-259 GLPRRALCLGGRF
+259 GLPRRVRCLGGRF
-272 GVDDL
+272 GVDDA
-277 AETPNTQLTV
+277 AETPNTQLTLV
-287 LDYPG
+287 DYPG

-304 KPGQKAMDAFR
+304 KAGQRAMDAFR

-326 GGAFVGLK
+326 GGSFVGLK
-334 GGGVIYDRDGKRL
+334 GGGVIYDREGKRL
-347 KQFPGEGGGR
+347 RQFPGEGGGR
-357 HMGNFLDAVRSRRTG
+357 HLANFLDAVRSRRGG
-372 DLNAPVLQGHY
+372 DLNAPLAEGHA
-383 SSTICHLGNL
+383 SSAVCHLGNL

-398 RTDTLAA
+398 REDALAA

-410 RNHPGAAEVVDQLSR
+410 RPHAGAAELVDQLAG
-425 HLAANQLA
+425 HLRANQL
-433 ADRARFTLGPWIDLD
+433 DLGQARFRIGPWLEVA
-448 PASGSITA
+448 PETGALTA
-456 VAGADQATLARARA
+456 VEGASAAELEAARQ
-470 LAEGSHR
+470 LAEGR
-477 APYGFNAA
+477 WRTPYGFET

>member
-1 MSTLNRRAFLHHAAA
+1 MKSLPRRDFLRRATA
-16 GATLAFP
+16 GAALAFP

-29 AGSNED
+29 AGSNQD
-35 IRVAVIGLGGKGRGH
+35 IRLAVIGLGGKGRGH
-50 TRMLLKFP
+50 ARMLLNFP
-58 GARLTA
+58 NARLTA

-77 AAAKEAGI
+77 AVAKEAGV

-93 RRILERKD
+93 RRILERAD

-114 AVLTVWACR
+114 AVLTAWACR

-135 HTIGEGPRMVEAAR
+135 HSLGEGPRMLAAAAR
-149 QYGRIVQSGTQYR
+149 HGRIVQSGTQYR

-177 HIGRPRSAHI
+177 HIGRPRSAHV

-198 AAPHQPA
+198 AAPHRPA
-205 GLDYDLYCGPAA
+205 SLDYDLYCGPAA

-246 HPIDACRYMAGLE
+246 HPIDACRFMAGLT
-259 GLPRRALCLGGRF
+259 GLPRRVRCLGGRF
-272 GVDDL
+272 GVDDD
-277 AETPNTQLTV
+277 AETPNTQLTLV
-287 LDYPG
+287 DYPG

-304 KPGQKAMDAFR
+304 KAGRRAMDAFR

-326 GGAFVGLK
+326 GGSFVGLK
-334 GGGVIYDRDGKRL
+334 GGGVIYDREGKRL
-347 KQFPGEGGGR
+347 RQFPGEGGGR
-357 HMGNFLDAVRSRRTG
+357 HLANFLDAVRSRRTT
-372 DLNAPVLQGHY
+372 DLNAPLAEGHA
-383 SSTICHLGNL
+383 SSAVCHLGNL

-398 RTDTLAA
+398 RADSLAA
-405 CREAV
+405 CHEAV
-410 RNHPGAAEVVDQLSR
+410 RAHAGAAEVVDQLAG
-425 HLAANQLA
+425 HLKANQL
-433 ADRARFTLGPWIDLD
+433 DLGQARFRLGPWLEVA
-448 PASGSITA
+448 PETGVLTA
-456 VAGADQATLARARA
+456 VEGASAAELAAARR
-470 LAEGSHR
+470 LAEGSWR
-477 APYGFNAA
+477 APYGFEA

>member
-1 MSTLNRRAFLHHAAA
+1 MKNLPRRDFLRRATVGAA
-16 GATLAFP
+16 LAFP

-29 AGSNED
+29 AGSNQD
-35 IRVAVIGLGGKGRGH
+35 IRLAVIGLGGKGRGH
-50 TRMLLKFP
+50 ARTLLKFP

-77 AAAKEAGI
+77 AAAKEAGVN
-85 TVAGATDP
+85 VAGATDP
-93 RRILERKD
+93 RRILERAD

-114 AVLTVWACR
+114 AVLTAWACR
-123 AGKDVYVEKPVS
+123 SGKDVYVEKPVS
-135 HTIGEGPRMVEAAR
+135 HSLGEGPRMIAAAAR
-149 QYGRIVQSGTQYR
+149 HGRIVQSGTQYR

-177 HIGRPRSAHI
+177 HIGRPRSAHV

-198 AAPHQPA
+198 AAPHRPT
-205 GLDYDLYCGPAA
+205 GLDYDLYCGPAP

-246 HPIDACRYMAGLE
+246 HPIDACRYMAGLN
-259 GLPRRALCLGGRF
+259 GLPRRVRCLGGRF
-272 GVDDL
+272 GVDDA
-277 AETPNTQLTV
+277 AETPNTQLTLV
-287 LDYPG
+287 DYPC

-304 KPGQKAMDAFR
+304 KAGQRAMDAFR

-326 GGAFVGLK
+326 GGSFVGLK
-334 GGGVIYDRDGKRL
+334 GGGVIYDREGKRL
-347 KQFPGEGGGR
+347 RQFPGEGGGR
-357 HMGNFLDAVRSRRTG
+357 HLANFLDAVRSRRGG
-372 DLNAPVLQGHY
+372 DLNAPLAEGHA
-383 SSTICHLGNL
+383 SSAVCHLGNL

-398 RTDTLAA
+398 REDALAA

-410 RNHPGAAEVVDQLSR
+410 RPHAGAAELVDQLAG
-425 HLAANQLA
+425 HLRANQL
-433 ADRARFTLGPWIDLD
+433 DLGQARFRIGPWLEVAPDTGALTTVEG
-448 PASGSITA
+448 ASA
-456 VAGADQATLARARA
+456 VELAAARQ
-470 LAEGSHR
+470 LAEGRWRS
-477 APYGFNAA
+477 PYGFEA

>member
-1 MSTLNRRAFLHHAAA
+1 MKNLPRRDFLRRATA
-16 GATLAFP
+16 GAALAFP

-29 AGSNED
+29 AGSNQD
-35 IRVAVIGLGGKGRGH
+35 IRLAVIGLGGKGRGH

-77 AAAKEAGI
+77 AAAKEAGV

-93 RRILERKD
+93 RRILERAD

-114 AVLTVWACR
+114 AVLTAWACR

-135 HTIGEGPRMVEAAR
+135 HSLGEGPRMLAAAAR
-149 QYGRIVQSGTQYR
+149 HGRIVQSGTQYR

-177 HIGRPRSAHI
+177 HIGRPRSAHV

-198 AAPHQPA
+198 AAPHRPA
-205 GLDYDLYCGPAA
+205 GLDYDLYCGPAP

-246 HPIDACRYMAGLE
+246 HPIDACRYMAGLT
-259 GLPRRALCLGGRF
+259 GLPRRVRCLGGRF
-272 GVDDL
+272 GVDDA
-277 AETPNTQLTV
+277 AETPNTQLTLV
-287 LDYPG
+287 DYPG

-304 KPGQKAMDAFR
+304 KAGQRAMDAFR

-326 GGAFVGLK
+326 GGSFVGLK
-334 GGGVIYDRDGKRL
+334 GGGVIYDREGKRL
-347 KQFPGEGGGR
+347 RQFPGEGGGR
-357 HMGNFLDAVRSRRTG
+357 HLANFLDAVRSRRGG
-372 DLNAPVLQGHY
+372 DLNAPLAEGHA
-383 SSTICHLGNL
+383 SSAVCHLGNL

-398 RTDTLAA
+398 REDSLAA

-410 RNHPGAAEVVDQLSR
+410 RPHAGAAELVDQLAG
-425 HLAANQLA
+425 HLRANQL
-433 ADRARFTLGPWIDLD
+433 DLGQARFRLGPWLEVA
-448 PASGSITA
+448 PETGALTA
-456 VAGADQATLARARA
+456 VEGASAAELAAA
-470 LAEGSHR
+470 HQLAEGRWR
-477 APYGFNAA
+477 APYGFEA

>member
-1 MSTLNRRAFLHHAAA
+1 MKNLLRRDFLRRATA
-16 GATLAFP
+16 GAALAFP

-29 AGSNED
+29 AGSNQD
-35 IRVAVIGLGGKGRGH
+35 IRLAVIGLGGKGRGH
-50 TRMLLKFP
+50 ARTLLKFP

-77 AAAKEAGI
+77 AAAKEAGVN
-85 TVAGATDP
+85 VAGATDP
-93 RRILERKD
+93 RRILERAD

-114 AVLTVWACR
+114 AVLTAWACR
-123 AGKDVYVEKPVS
+123 SGKDVYVEKPVS
-135 HTIGEGPRMVEAAR
+135 HSLGEGPRMLAAAAR
-149 QYGRIVQSGTQYR
+149 HGRIVQSGTQYR

-177 HIGRPRSAHI
+177 HIGRPRSAHV

-198 AAPHQPA
+198 AAPHRPA
-205 GLDYDLYCGPAA
+205 GLDYDLYCGPAP

-246 HPIDACRYMAGLE
+246 HPIDACRYMAGLT
-259 GLPRRALCLGGRF
+259 GLPRRVRCLGGRF
-272 GVDDL
+272 GVDDA
-277 AETPNTQLTV
+277 AETPNTQLTLV
-287 LDYPG
+287 DYPG

-304 KPGQKAMDAFR
+304 KAGQRAMDAFR

-326 GGAFVGLK
+326 GGSFVGLK
-334 GGGVIYDRDGKRL
+334 GGGVIYDREGKRL
-347 KQFPGEGGGR
+347 RQFPGEGGGR
-357 HMGNFLDAVRSRRTG
+357 HLANFLDAVRSRRGG
-372 DLNAPVLQGHY
+372 DLNAPLAEGHA
-383 SSTICHLGNL
+383 SSAVCHLGNL

-398 RTDTLAA
+398 REDALAA

-410 RNHPGAAEVVDQLSR
+410 RPHAGAAELVDQLAG
-425 HLAANQLA
+425 HLRANQL
-433 ADRARFTLGPWIDLD
+433 DLGQARFRIGPWLEVAPDTGALTGVEG
-448 PASGSITA
+448 ASA
-456 VAGADQATLARARA
+456 VELSAARQ
-470 LAEGSHR
+470 LAEGRWRS
-477 APYGFNAA
+477 PYGFEA

>member
-1 MSTLNRRAFLHHAAA
+1 MKNLLRRDFLRRATA
-16 GATLAFP
+16 GAALAFP

-29 AGSNED
+29 AGSNQE
-35 IRVAVIGLGGKGRGH
+35 IRLAVIGLGGKGRGH
-50 TRMLLKFP
+50 ARTLLKFP

-77 AAAKEAGI
+77 AAAKEAGV
-85 TVAGATDP
+85 TVAAATDP
-93 RRILERKD
+93 RRILERAD

-114 AVLTVWACR
+114 AVLTAWACR
-123 AGKDVYVEKPVS
+123 SGKDVYVEKPVS
-135 HTIGEGPRMVEAAR
+135 HSLGEGPRMLAAAAR
-149 QYGRIVQSGTQYR
+149 HGRIVQSGTQYR

-177 HIGRPRSAHI
+177 HIGRPRSAHV

-198 AAPHQPA
+198 AAPHRPA
-205 GLDYDLYCGPAA
+205 GLDYDLYCGPAP

-246 HPIDACRYMAGLE
+246 HPIDACRYMAGLT
-259 GLPRRALCLGGRF
+259 GLPRRVRCLGGRF
-272 GVDDL
+272 GVDDA
-277 AETPNTQLTV
+277 AETPNTQLTLV
-287 LDYPG
+287 DYPG

-304 KPGQKAMDAFR
+304 KAGQRAMDAFR

-326 GGAFVGLK
+326 GGSFVGLK
-334 GGGVIYDRDGKRL
+334 GGGVIYDREGKRL
-347 KQFPGEGGGR
+347 RQFPGEGGGR
-357 HMGNFLDAVRSRRTG
+357 HLANFLDAVRSRRGG
-372 DLNAPVLQGHY
+372 DLNAPLAEGHA
-383 SSTICHLGNL
+383 SSAVCHLGNL

-398 RTDTLAA
+398 REDALAA

-410 RNHPGAAEVVDQLSR
+410 RPHAGAAELVDQLAG
-425 HLAANQLA
+425 HLRANQL
-433 ADRARFTLGPWIDLD
+433 DLGQARFRIGPWLEVAPDTGAL
-448 PASGSITA
+448 TA
-456 VAGADQATLARARA
+456 VEGASAVELAAARQ
-470 LAEGSHR
+470 LAEGRWRS
-477 APYGFNAA
+477 PYGFEA

>member
-1 MSTLNRRAFLHHAAA
+1 MNTLTRRHFVRATASAA
-16 GATLAFP
+16 LAFP

-29 AGSNED
+29 AGSNQD
-35 IRVAVIGLGGKGRGH
+35 IRLAVIGLGGKGRGH

-77 AAAKEAGI
+77 AAAKEAGV

-93 RRILERKD
+93 RRILERAD

-114 AVLTVWACR
+114 AVLTAWACR

-135 HTIGEGPRMVEAAR
+135 HSLGEGPRMLAAAAR
-149 QYGRIVQSGTQYR
+149 HGRIVQSGTQYR
-162 SDEGI
+162 SDDGI

-177 HIGRPRSAHI
+177 HIGRPRSAHV

-198 AAPHQPA
+198 AAPHRPT
-205 GLDYDLYCGPAA
+205 GLDYDLYCGPAP

-246 HPIDACRYMAGLE
+246 HPIDACRYMAGLT
-259 GLPRRALCLGGRF
+259 GLPRRVRCLGGRF
-272 GVDDL
+272 GVDDA
-277 AETPNTQLTV
+277 AETPNTQLTLV
-287 LDYPG
+287 DYPG

-304 KPGQKAMDAFR
+304 KAGQRAMDAFR

-326 GGAFVGLK
+326 GGSFVGLK
-334 GGGVIYDRDGKRL
+334 GGGVIYDREGKRL
-347 KQFPGEGGGR
+347 RQFPGEGGGR
-357 HMGNFLDAVRSRRTG
+357 HLANFLDAVRSRRG
-372 DLNAPVLQGHY
+372 GELNAPLAEGHA
-383 SSTICHLGNL
+383 SSAVCHLGNL

-398 RTDTLAA
+398 REDALAA

-410 RNHPGAAEVVDQLSR
+410 RPHAGAAELVDQLAG
-425 HLAANQLA
+425 HLRANQL
-433 ADRARFTLGPWIDLD
+433 DLGQARFRIGPWLEVA
-448 PASGSITA
+448 PETGELTA
-456 VAGADQATLARARA
+456 VEGAGAAELTAARQ
-470 LAEGSHR
+470 LAEGRWR
-477 APYGFNAA
+477 APYGFEA